1 MRPAT
6 VCVVMLTLL
15 IAGCAAKGPKAASPS
30 IAPADCPAV
39 LLTRTG
45 GLGFETQGGV
55 LAAVWPSGTIIRAEG
70 PSLPARYLIGHLSAA
85 DVAALR
91 ELAESS
97 KTWEQPLG
105 KAVLEMPDDVL
116 TLRRGKEMR
125 QFSETPG
132 FTTSPNVADFRARLF
147 SVPVEKAKRFDESLK
162 DIFNC
167 ANAQ

>member
-1 MRPAT
+1 M
-6 VCVVMLTLL
+6 
-15 IAGCAAKGPKAASPS
+15 
-30 IAPADCPAV
+30 

-55 LAAVWPSGTIIRAEG
+55 LAAVWPSGTIIRADG
-70 PSLPARYLIGHLSAA
+70 PSLPARYLIGRLKAA
-85 DVAALR
+85 DVTALR

-97 KTWEQPLG
+97 KTWEQPQG

-125 QFSETPG
+125 QWSETPG
-132 FTTSPNVADFRARLF
+132 FTSSATVADFRTRLF
-147 SVPVEKAKRFDESLK
+147 AVPVEAAKRFGESLK

-167 ANAQ
+167 ASAQ